1 LSNRWYFQYSDTEVG
16 SADRQKASIK
26 AMLNEHRAN
35 PFTIV
40 TDRGR
45 GLILLS

>member
-1 LSNRWYFQYSDTEVG
+1 V
-16 SADRQKASIK
+16 
-26 AMLNEHRAN
+26 MPNEHRAN

-45 GLILLS
+45 GPILLS